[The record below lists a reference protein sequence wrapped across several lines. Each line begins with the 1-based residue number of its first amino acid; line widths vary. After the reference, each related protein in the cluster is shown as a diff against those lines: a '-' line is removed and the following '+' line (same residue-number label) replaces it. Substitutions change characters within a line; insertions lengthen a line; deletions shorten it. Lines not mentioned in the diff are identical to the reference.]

1 MPTYQY
7 SSTQPQKPKKKRR
20 WPKFLLLALLSLILL
35 ASIARLML
43 PSYVRW
49 YVNRTLDKSP
59 VYQGTI
65 GDIDIHLL
73 NGGYIIHDI
82 EINKTT
88 GNVPVPFFSAK
99 KIDLHLEWASLLHGK
114 LVGQIA
120 MIQPQLNFVDAS
132 NESSS
137 QSGSQGPWLEMIRDL
152 FPFKINSCILH
163 NGEIHLRA
171 YDATPPVDVSLNH
184 LEAAIDNL
192 SNIHDDVQPLITT
205 VEASGLAMDTGKF
218 EFHMKLDP
226 FSYKP
231 TFELALRVVGLDV
244 TEINALSRAYG
255 KFDFKH
261 GFFDLVVELD
271 ATEGD
276 LTGYVKPLFRNL
288 TILDL
293 SDLQR
298 DNPVE
303 FFWQTLVGV
312 TTELLKNHPRDQLGT
327 LIPLSGSLDAP
338 QSDILTTLGNVL
350 RNAFIRAYLPR
361 FENTAP
367 DATSLHFGP
376 ADPTNPIANEP
387 HTTDDEKGAPK

>member
-1 MPTYQY
+1 MATNSP
-7 SSTQPQKPKKKRR
+7 SSTQPQQTKKKRR
-20 WPKFLLLALLSLILL
+20 WHKILLLALLSLILL

-59 VYQGTI
+59 IYQGTI
-65 GDIDIHLL
+65 GDIDIRLL
-73 NGGYIIHDI
+73 NGGYIIHDV

-99 KIDLHLEWASLLHGK
+99 KIDLHLEWSALLHGK

-120 MIQPQLNFVDAS
+120 MVQPQLNFVDAP
-132 NESSS
+132 NDSSS

-152 FPFKINSCILH
+152 FPFTINSCVIH
-163 NGEIHLRA
+163 NGEIHLRVF
-171 YDATPPVDVSLNH
+171 DANPPVDVSLNQ

-192 SNIHDDVQPLITT
+192 SNIHNDVQPLITT

-218 EFHMKLDP
+218 EFHMKLNP
-226 FSYKP
+226 FSYNP
-231 TFELALRVVGLDV
+231 SFELALRVVGLDV

-261 GFFDLVVELD
+261 GIFDLVVELN
-271 ATEGD
+271 AREGA
-276 LTGYVKPLFRNL
+276 LTGYIKPLFRNL

-298 DNPVE
+298 DNPLE
-303 FFWQTLVGV
+303 FFWQSLVGV

-327 LIPLSGSLDAP
+327 LIPLTGSLDAP
-338 QSDILTTLGNVL
+338 QSDILTTLGNLL

-361 FENTAP
+361 FEDTAS
-367 DATSLHFGP
+367 DVTDLHFGP

-387 HTTDDEKGAPK
+387 PNSSDMKGSTK